1 MVEREECHDSDPSRQ
16 NEYELPLLL
25 RRQWGAL
32 YGDPCTISSQREL
45 DEAVRLLHANGEA
58 ELNVHVFLGIP
69 PLPGLPC
76 NGEDSMSFTLPS
88 FVVFLFTAYLR

>member
-1 MVEREECHDSDPSRQ
+1 MFCS
-16 NEYELPLLL
+16 
-25 RRQWGAL
+25 
-32 YGDPCTISSQREL
+32 GDPCTISSQREL

-76 NGEDSMSFTLPS
+76 NGEDSKLQIVHLTVFINETLD
-88 FVVFLFTAYLR
+88 VLV